1 MRTLAQRPDAARRDA
16 PAGSPAHSP
25 ARFTRPPF
33 KLRAKLRVN
42 SAGDASEQEAD
53 RVAEQVTR
61 TPDSQA
67 VRRKCACDGGGA
79 CEECGRKEPL
89 VRRQA
94 TSGVGGVEAPGI
106 VSEVLSSH
114 GQPLD
119 AATRGFME
127 PRFGHDFSRVRV
139 HTDARAAESAR
150 AVDALAYTVGQH
162 VVFDQGQYRP
172 GAPDGRRL
180 LAHELA
186 HVAQGGDGSLRR
198 KGKTAADTPQL
209 KFERAVNRPPCA
221 CVVFIH
227 HDERKARRTARL
239 LHTNCRYNLAMVD
252 APASTARKIK
262 VPSHGKQD
270 PNSLFPAGVV
280 NECMD
285 DETACRDFVKDKAG
299 SKTKDEILGFAQR
312 QYFLAIKDCSDD
324 FKLPVVSLHNNAL
337 GDTSTYRSKMGK
349 KGVANLKLDVDKR
362 KKETGADVLDTIRV
376 LIKEK
381 FGKAGVAET
390 LDTPETTN
398 IFRWCM
404 SDDIKRCH
412 AGDPEHPDNVVWVTN
427 PEDFEKLKATD
438 TNVVLET
445 HEPKGA
451 ASESAGDLSTMFV
464 TLALRLGDELGKKAD
479 IALEVVGQELLDAA
493 HEVLRLLLL
502 LEPKPE
508 DAAAKAKRRQELNDA
523 LKATGLLLEKLQKLR
538 YVNIETEGKGWGK
551 ESQRVANYRAIAS
564 VLTALGMPCCDV
576 EGKGDA
582 AVEAG
587 LKGEDD

>member
-1 MRTLAQRPDAARRDA
+1 MRTLAQRPDAARWDA
-16 PAGSPAHSP
+16 PAGSL
-25 ARFTRPPF
+25 ARGWRPPVR
-33 KLRAKLRVN
+33 LRAKLRVN
-42 SAGDASEQEAD
+42 AAGDASEQEAD

-67 VRRKCACDGGGA
+67 VRRKCACEGGGA
-79 CEECGRKEPL
+79 CEGCGRKEPL

-94 TSGVGGVEAPGI
+94 TAGAGGVEAPGI
-106 VSEVLSSH
+106 VSEVLGSH
-114 GQPLD
+114 GRPLD
-119 AATRGFME
+119 AAARDFME

-150 AVDALAYTVGQH
+150 AVDALAYTVGEH

-172 GAPDGRRL
+172 GTPEGRRL

-186 HVAQGGDGSLRR
+186 HVAQGGGGSLRR
-198 KGKTAADTPQL
+198 KGKTAADVPQL
-209 KFERAVNRPPCA
+209 KFEPAVNTPPCA

-239 LHTNCRYNLAMVD
+239 LHTNCRYNLAMVED
-252 APASTARKIK
+252 PASLKARGIE
-262 VPSHGKQD
+262 VPKHGEKD
-270 PNSLFPAGVV
+270 PNSLFPPDVV
-280 NECMD
+280 SECMD
-285 DETACRDFVKDKAG
+285 DETTCRDFVKDKAG
-299 SKTKDEILGFAQR
+299 SKTKEEILGFAQR

-337 GDTSTYRSKMGK
+337 GDTSTYRSKMSK

-381 FGKAGVAET
+381 FGEAGVAET
-390 LDTPETTN
+390 LDTPKTTN

-445 HEPKGA
+445 HEPKGT

-479 IALEVVGQELLDAA
+479 IALDVVGQEFLDAA
-493 HEVLRLLLL
+493 YEVLRLLLL

-508 DAAAKAKRRQELNDA
+508 DTAAKAKRRQELNDA
-523 LKATGLLLEKLQKLR
+523 LKVMGLLLEKLQKLR

-587 LKGEDD
+587 LKGADD